1 MIKKIIIGI
10 LIVVI
15 VLFFYGY
22 FKGVSQ
28 YNRGVSLFEISITMS
43 SLNPISEQ
51 GYIMYMRSNENVMNH
66 VNDFLDK
73 YGDYTD

>member
-15 VLFFYGY
+15 VLFLYGY
-22 FKGVSQ
+22 FKGVVQ
-28 YNRGVSLFEISITMS
+28 YNRGVSLFEISVTMN

-66 VNDFLDK
+66 VNDFLNK
-73 YGDYTD
+73 YGD